1 MVFFSE
7 SEAFRKGKE
16 EYKRELKK
24 RVENEKKVKE
34 RINNRFIASDL

>member
-1 MVFFSE
+1 MVLFSE

-16 EYKRELKK
+16 EYKRELK